1 LSVCAAPLSFDRM
14 AVEAIRVYHP
24 ISDITK
30 MGLICPD
37 ICGYSCVIKCLFS
50 VFMGFCA
57 NFYIWQGSHKTV
69 R

>member
-14 AVEAIRVYHP
+14 AVEAMRVYHS

-37 ICGYSCVIKCLFS
+37 TCQNKCSIRCLFS
-50 VFMGFCA
+50 VFMWFCA
-57 NFYIWQGSHKTV
+57 NVYIWQVSHKTV